1 MTVLIL
7 SLGGG
12 GGNILRSLK
21 ALFQRDLSVIQ
32 ETDPRYAER
41 LRRAVVTRF
50 LDTNEF
56 SVADLP
62 PEERLII
69 GPQMAR
75 NLGSRHDPEVARRA
89 LEESRAAVEAL
100 IDPYPVV
107 ILIGTGGKGTGAGT
121 IVPIAQMARQKR
133 KLVIPIFVRPSFEWH
148 EVEKRRYDHALTI
161 GEQLDRSAIRF
172 IEVLNDR
179 GYSSANPQPQNAVWE
194 RMNRPVARGLRGLL
208 YVLSDLSQVDPSD
221 LSMLFAGPGRLRIGF
236 AEIDPPDAADPTDE
250 QIAQAVGMCWEN
262 PYSLF
267 SKPVGTSLVCIQG
280 QWSNIVDG
288 RLKGGL
294 AALATAGAGPAT
306 YNPLHASA
314 PAVPKPWGI
323 TALFAEHTGNYPPLD
338 IGWPEV
344 RAVRPVWAR
353 ATAADAP
360 GPASVAVEGAS
371 DSRIPIT
378 ASAGERRPVAA
389 QPATQRPSRAVTNS
403 DSESS
408 GSPASFST
416 LWDFALALNRNDASA
431 LALAADGTS
440 ADIPIEASQI
450 KKLLATP
457 WCRTVFR
464 SLSPAWRNR
473 LLDIL
478 LDETRVYPHVIGEG
492 RRAARLDQ
500 ISFEEL
506 KQIAVDPT
514 ITDTVR
520 DDVHLL
526 YAIGTVWGGDVLKR
540 VRFEPQPA
548 GPSRFGFA
556 SLTKRIGSVRS
567 ERPH

>member
-21 ALFQRDLSVIQ
+21 ALFRRDLSTIQ
-32 ETDPRYAER
+32 ERDPRYAER

-62 PEERLII
+62 DEERLVI
-69 GPQMAR
+69 GPQTTR

-89 LEESRAAVEAL
+89 LEESKAAVEAL

-161 GEQLDRSAIRF
+161 PEQFDRAAIRF
-172 IEVLNDR
+172 IEILNDR
-179 GYSSANPQPQNAVWE
+179 GYSSANPQPQNVVWE
-194 RMNRPVARGLRGLL
+194 RMNRPIARGLRGLL

-236 AEIDPPDAADPTDE
+236 AEIDPPDASDPTDE
-250 QIAQAVGMCWEN
+250 QISQAISMCWEN

-280 QWSNIVDG
+280 QWSNVVDG

-294 AALATAGAGPAT
+294 AALATSGPSNAT
-306 YNPLHASA
+306 YNPLHAFA

-323 TALFAEHTGNYPPLD
+323 TALFAEYTGSHPPLD

-344 RAVRPVWAR
+344 RTVRPLWVSP
-353 ATAADAP
+353 ATAA
-360 GPASVAVEGAS
+360 PASLGFAVDSAS
-371 DSRIPIT
+371 DARISL
-378 ASAGERRPVAA
+378 ASDDTERRPEVPKAVERRA
-389 QPATQRPSRAVTNS
+389 SRTDSNVRRESPDRPT
-403 DSESS
+403 
-408 GSPASFST
+408 SFST

-431 LALAADGTS
+431 LAIAADGTTC
-440 ADIPIEASQI
+440 DIPIEASHI
-450 KKLLATP
+450 RTLLATP

-478 LDETRVYPHVIGEG
+478 LEETRVYPHVIGEG
-492 RRAARLDQ
+492 RRAPRLDQ

-526 YAIGTVWGGDVLKR
+526 YAIGTVWGGDALKR

-548 GPSRFGFA
+548 GSSKFGLVA
-556 SLTKRIGSVRS
+556 LTKRISSARS
-567 ERPH
+567 ERQH